1 MKIKRE
7 KPKRSLSR
15 RLVLAVDAL
24 MNHILLLLAALV
36 FLFGFYALWDAN
48 QVYSQASSSEYEAY
62 RPVSTSEKDE
72 LASFS
77 GFHKL
82 QQVNPEV
89 LGWINV
95 YGTNIDY
102 PLVQAK
108 DNEKYLNKDS
118 KGEFAATGAI
128 FLEARNESKFED
140 FNTIIYGHHVENGGM
155 FGGGRQQ
162 QGPQKGNDLREDI
175 DISFEDAAFGKSME
189 IEVHRHEECDHC
201 HGTGGEPGSRVD
213 TCPNCHGSGQEAVIQ
228 NTPFGRMQSV
238 RTCSRCH
245 GTGKSIEKPCSK
257 CRGTGEMLAKRK
269 ISIKIPAGVDSGS
282 RLRVANEGE
291 PGILGGPK
299 GDLYVYIFVRPHK
312 EFERNGN
319 DVISRVNISFAQAAL
334 GATIQVNTLDGKV
347 ELKIPEGTQTGTAF
361 RVKGKGIPYLR
372 NPNQRGDQ
380 HIVVTVQTPKKL
392 TDTQRELLLRFANE
406 SNEDVNNLQVSKS
419 LFEKIKDCL
428 TK

>member
-1 MKIKRE
+1 
-7 KPKRSLSR
+7 
-15 RLVLAVDAL
+15 
-24 MNHILLLLAALV
+24 
-36 FLFGFYALWDAN
+36 
-48 QVYSQASSSEYEAY
+48 
-62 RPVSTSEKDE
+62 
-72 LASFS
+72 
-77 GFHKL
+77 
-82 QQVNPEV
+82 
-89 LGWINV
+89 
-95 YGTNIDY
+95 
-102 PLVQAK
+102 
-108 DNEKYLNKDS
+108 
-118 KGEFAATGAI
+118 
-128 FLEARNESKFED
+128 
-140 FNTIIYGHHVENGGM
+140 M
-155 FGGGRQQ
+155 FGGGHQQ

-299 GDLYVYIFVRPHK
+299 GDLYVYIFVRSHK

>member
-140 FNTIIYGHHVENGGM
+140 FNTIIYGHHVENGVM
-155 FGGGRQQ
+155 FG
-162 QGPQKGNDLREDI
+162 D
-175 DISFEDAAFGKSME
+175 
-189 IEVHRHEECDHC
+189 V
-201 HGTGGEPGSRVD
+201 
-213 TCPNCHGSGQEAVIQ
+213 
-228 NTPFGRMQSV
+228 
-238 RTCSRCH
+238 
-245 GTGKSIEKPCSK
+245 
-257 CRGTGEMLAKRK
+257 AKF
-269 ISIKIPAGVDSGS
+269 SD
-282 RLRVANEGE
+282 
-291 PGILGGPK
+291 
-299 GDLYVYIFVRPHK
+299 K
-312 EFERNGN
+312 EF
-319 DVISRVNISFAQAAL
+319 F
-334 GATIQVNTLDGKV
+334 
-347 ELKIPEGTQTGTAF
+347 
-361 RVKGKGIPYLR
+361 
-372 NPNQRGDQ
+372 DQ
-380 HIVVTVQTPKKL
+380 HRYGSIYY
-392 TDTQRELLLRFANE
+392 
-406 SNEDVNNLQVSKS
+406 
-419 LFEKIKDCL
+419 
-428 TK
+428 

>member
-48 QVYSQASSSEYEAY
+48 QVYSQTSSSEYEAY

-118 KGEFAATGAI
+118 RGEFAATGAI

-140 FNTIIYGHHVENGGM
+140 FNTIIYGHHVENGVM
-155 FGGGRQQ
+155 FGDVAKFSDKEFFDQHRYGSIYYNGVE
-162 QGPQKGNDLREDI
+162 KGL
-175 DISFEDAAFGKSME
+175 E
-189 IEVHRHEECDHC
+189 I
-201 HGTGGEPGSRVD
+201 
-213 TCPNCHGSGQEAVIQ
+213 
-228 NTPFGRMQSV
+228 F
-238 RTCSRCH
+238 
-245 GTGKSIEKPCSK
+245 
-257 CRGTGEMLAKRK
+257 EMLE
-269 ISIKIPAGVDSGS
+269 VD
-282 RLRVANEGE
+282 AYDFNIYD
-291 PGILGGPK
+291 PGINGDDRRQEYIDHLLSVAIHKRDITLGPN
-299 GDLYVYIFVRPHK
+299 DHIILLSTCFLDVT
-312 EFERNGN
+312 NG
-319 DVISRVNISFAQAAL
+319 R
-334 GATIQVNTLDGKV
+334 
-347 ELKIPEGTQTGTAF
+347 
-361 RVKGKGIPYLR
+361 
-372 NPNQRGDQ
+372 
-380 HIVVTVQTPKKL
+380 HIVVAKI
-392 TDTQRELLLRFANE
+392 TDTVPKNTFHTKKSKPFPYSVFDDSSLGRFLSSIPLWIWYIILFILLLLLIFLLIILYLILRRRREAKE
-406 SNEDVNNLQVSKS
+406 EGADT
-419 LFEKIKDCL
+419 ITD
-428 TK
+428 

>member
-1 MKIKRE
+1 MAKR
-7 KPKRSLSR
+7 
-15 RLVLAVDAL
+15 D
-24 MNHILLLLAALV
+24 
-36 FLFGFYALWDAN
+36 Y
-48 QVYSQASSSEYEAY
+48 Y
-62 RPVSTSEKDE
+62 
-72 LASFS
+72 
-77 GFHKL
+77 
-82 QQVNPEV
+82 EV
-89 LGWINV
+89 LGIDKKADDKAIKRAYRKLAKKYHPDTNPGDKQAEQKFKEVTEAYNV
-95 YGTNIDY
+95 LGDEKKRKLYDQYG
-102 PLVQAK
+102 
-108 DNEKYLNKDS
+108 
-118 KGEFAATGAI
+118 FAAFEEGA
-128 FLEARNESKFED
+128 AGGA
-140 FNTIIYGHHVENGGM
+140 YGGAGAGSGFGGFQGGFGGNGGYQEFHFKGGQNGNM
-155 FGGGRQQ
+155 DDIFGDIFGDMFHGRSSSGFGGQGFKQSYGSGFGGGSFKS
-162 QGPQKGNDLREDI
+162 KGQDLHAEIRV
-175 DISFEDAAFGKSME
+175 SFEDAAFGKSME

>member
-15 RLVLAVDAL
+15 RLVLAVDAF

-140 FNTIIYGHHVENGGM
+140 FNTIIYGHHVENGVM
-155 FGGGRQQ
+155 FGDVAKFSDKEFFDQHPYGSIYYNGVE
-162 QGPQKGNDLREDI
+162 KGLETAYSRGIIAGYPIVDVKATLTFGSYHDVDSSELAFKLPA
-175 DISFEDAAFGKSME
+175 SLAFKAAFAKANPVLLEPIMKVQISAPTEFQGNIFGLINQRRGIIGESTDENSASTVNAEVPLSEMFGFSTILRSSTQGK
-189 IEVHRHEECDHC
+189 
-201 HGTGGEPGSRVD
+201 GEF
-213 TCPNCHGSGQEAVIQ
+213 T
-228 NTPFGRMQSV
+228 M
-238 RTCSRCH
+238 
-245 GTGKSIEKPCSK
+245 
-257 CRGTGEMLAKRK
+257 
-269 ISIKIPAGVDSGS
+269 
-282 RLRVANEGE
+282 
-291 PGILGGPK
+291 
-299 GDLYVYIFVRPHK
+299 
-312 EFERNGN
+312 EFEKY
-319 DVISRVNISFAQAAL
+319 
-334 GATIQVNTLDGKV
+334 GKV
-347 ELKIPEGTQTGTAF
+347 PNAVAEELI
-361 RVKGKGIPYLR
+361 
-372 NPNQRGDQ
+372 
-380 HIVVTVQTPKKL
+380 KKY
-392 TDTQRELLLRFANE
+392 QE
-406 SNEDVNNLQVSKS
+406 
-419 LFEKIKDCL
+419 EKKAGN
-428 TK
+428 K